1 VLSTAEPTEVTYAC
15 ADGKQMWTRDPAQV
29 KWWLTDKEAEAA
41 MLAAQEK
48 CAAQSWFKGAGWVM
62 SDETTAKAVLEAL
75 RAAATP

>member
-1 VLSTAEPTEVTYAC
+1 MLSTAEPTEVTYAC
-15 ADGKQMWTRDPAQV
+15 ADGKQMWTRDPVQV